1 MFSENE
7 HVGILNERA
16 SSAELRERLHLLG
29 LEVDVRVGRRAADEE
44 ADEEADVVARV
55 SRASGA
61 ARTYAVVVTRAVP
74 AELATA
80 LHPHASLPTLVVA
93 RSITEQA
100 ADLLRKRGI
109 DYVDEAGNAHIAW
122 GDVLIDV
129 RGRRRAGGRTGGSPS
144 RGSKAFGRAGLQ
156 VGFVLLSWPSMVGK
170 PLRGLASAS
179 GVSLGTAQAVV
190 DDLAKAGYLYEV
202 MGERRLARAGE
213 LLNRWSEAYS
223 TRLSPA
229 LFLGDFEAPDISW
242 WRGSED
248 ELTRFNV
255 QVGGEAGAS
264 VLDPHLIPA
273 TLTLYADERPRSLI
287 GKRRLVRAEQQAGNI
302 HVRRRF
308 WTVEGQPWIVPS
320 TLIYADLLASGDPRQ
335 REHADRIRISDDRLA
350 GLDRL

>member
-7 HVGILNERA
+7 HGEILNKRA
-16 SSAELRERLHLLG
+16 QLAELRDWLHRLG
-29 LEVDVRVGRRAADEE
+29 LRVAVQTETRGDGGADM
-44 ADEEADVVARV
+44 VIRV
-55 SRASGA
+55 SRLSGA
-61 ARTYAVVVTRAVP
+61 AREYAVMIKRAVP
-74 AELATA
+74 SELATA

-93 RSITEQA
+93 RSITERA
-100 ADLLRKRGI
+100 AALLRERKI

-129 RGRRRAGGRTGGSPS
+129 RGRYKGGGRGGSTPS
-144 RGSKAFGRAGLQ
+144 RGSKAFSRAGLQ
-156 VGFVLLSWPSMVGK
+156 VGFVLLSWPTMAGM

-190 DDLAKAGYLYEV
+190 DDLVKAGYLYDV
-202 MGERRLARAGE
+202 AGERRLGKAGE

-223 TRLSPA
+223 IRLSPS
-229 LFLGDFEAPDISW
+229 LSLGDFEVPDISW
-242 WRGSED
+242 WQSSED
-248 ELTRFNV
+248 EMTQSNV

-264 VLDPHLIPA
+264 LIDSHLIPS
-273 TLTLYADERPRSLI
+273 TLTLYADERPRALI
-287 GKRRLVRAEQQAGNI
+287 GKRRMARAEQGGNI
-302 HVRRRF
+302 RMRRRF
-308 WTVEGQPWIVPS
+308 WTTEERSWAVPS

>member
-1 MFSENE
+1 MFSKNE
-7 HVGILNERA
+7 HGEILNERA
-16 SSAELRERLHLLG
+16 RLAELREWLRALG
-29 LEVDVRVGRRAADEE
+29 LKVDMRLGKHATDAGADM
-44 ADEEADVVARV
+44 VVRV

-61 ARTYAVVVTRAVP
+61 ARTYAVVIKRAVP
-74 AELATA
+74 SELSTA
-80 LHPHASLPTLVVA
+80 LHPHPSLPTLVVA
-93 RSITEQA
+93 HSITEQA
-100 ADLLRKRGI
+100 AGLLRERGI

-129 RGRRRAGGRTGGSPS
+129 RGRRRAGERTTGSSP
-144 RGSKAFGRAGLQ
+144 RGSKAFSRAGLQ
-156 VGFVLLSWPSMVGK
+156 VGFVLLSWPSMAGK
-170 PLRGLASAS
+170 PLRGLASAG

-202 MGERRLARAGE
+202 SGERRLGRAGE

-223 TRLSPA
+223 TTLSPK
-229 LFLGDFEAPDISW
+229 LFLGDFDAPDISW
-242 WRGSED
+242 WRSSED

-273 TLTLYADERPRSLI
+273 TLTLYADELPHSLI
-287 GKRRLVRAEQQAGNI
+287 GKHRLARAEQAGNI
-302 HVRRRF
+302 HIRRRF
-308 WTVEGQPWIVPS
+308 WTMARQPWIVPS

-350 GLDRL
+350 HLDRL